1 MATVLNLIEG
11 ATTTGLNDAG
21 ATGTKM
27 LHYTP
32 KAGMISEPTV
42 TEQVTLL
49 IDVATV
55 ALMDS
60 EREEIILRLYNAHA
74 RQTDHARD
82 KTYVSYQPDGVAGA
96 WRSEILDGKII
107 NETDIHKEG
116 WAIKKIEVT
125 IEWVRRNFWEGA
137 EAQIPLT
144 NTNGTDDTAGLEV
157 FNCNDGV
164 GTPPNDRVNYVDVKA
179 ADVDGELPAATRLEL
194 TRDYTSADD
203 FTIFYIGQ
211 NVHDPANHAWTY
223 EGEDATGG
231 TPTVDANSSGG
242 DYNLVSVATGPSFQD
257 LLTWTV
263 AAADVDDALGGMMK
277 FIILF
282 SDALMADPNK
292 IWWKLHLE
300 VAGYTVYETGRI
312 KFNSLAGGTHRVV
325 GTFNFPPWLR
335 GETGNEAIDIV
346 LEGQQ
351 ETGGAVTSKIDVLY
365 MIPADG
371 WREIY
376 SNDDLLDTERMVDDG
391 IEGFLYIDDGSGTGK
406 RSACVGYGN
415 PIMVEPGKLQR
426 LYFMCEPSEID
437 RKHTVKLHYRP
448 RRLTV

>member
-1 MATVLNLIEG
+1 MATTLNLVEG
-11 ATTTGLNDAG
+11 GTTTGLND
-21 ATGTKM
+21 GTSTF
-27 LHYTP
+27 LVDYTP
-32 KAGMISEPTV
+32 KAGNVGDETV
-42 TEQVTLL
+42 IEQCKIL
-49 IDVATV
+49 IQVATV

-60 EREEIILRLYNAHA
+60 EREEIILRLYNAYA
-74 RQTDHARD
+74 RQHNHARD
-82 KTYVSYQPDGVAGA
+82 KTYINFQPDGGA
-96 WRSEILDGKII
+96 SIWRSELLDGKII
-107 NETDIHKEG
+107 NEINIHKEP
-116 WAIKKIEVT
+116 WDVKKIEVT
-125 IEWVRRNFWEGA
+125 IEWTRRNYWEGA

-144 NTNGTDDTAGLEV
+144 NTNGTDDTAGLEI
-157 FNCNDGV
+157 FNCNDGS
-164 GTPPNDRVNYVDVKA
+164 GTPPNDRVNYVDIKA

-194 TRDYTSADD
+194 TRDYTSSDD

-211 NVHDPANHAWTY
+211 NVNDPSNHAWTY

-231 TPTVDANSSGG
+231 TPTVHANSSGG
-242 DYNLVSVATGPSFQD
+242 DYNAVAVTSGPSFQD

-277 FIILF
+277 FILRF

-292 IWWKLHLE
+292 IWWKIHLE
-300 VAGYTVYETGRI
+300 VGSYTVYETGRT
-312 KFNSLAGGTHRVV
+312 KFNSLAGGHHRVI

-335 GETGNEAIDIV
+335 GETGNAAVDVV

-351 ETGGAVTSKIDVLY
+351 ETGSTVNVDIDVMY
-365 MIPADG
+365 IIPADG

-376 SNDDLLDTERMVDDG
+376 SNDDLLDTERFVDDG
-391 IEGFLYIDDGSGTGK
+391 IEGFLYIDDGSSTGK

-426 LYFMCEPSEID
+426 LYFLCEPAEID

-448 RRLTV
+448 RRLLV